1 MHTLFNLVPRALQG
15 TQVPPLWP
23 YVREGLTRNIAQVIS
38 YYRNAPMAVKGNH
51 ILVKL
56 IQTVNVPLSHS
67 LERYYANVD
76 AVSLNRATALKMTS
90 SINRGSLFD
99 GDFYGPGH
107 DEIVIAHT
115 EPFDFDRADR
125 DWENVTPVR
134 VLRHPRSD
142 IYLNLPN
149 GHLTGTET
157 GMVVIAIN
165 VPMLMVQYRAFRR
178 EQNRITG
185 GLDSEKS
192 TMMFAHMYVLP
203 NMLFS
208 HIDQALFNRIRK
220 LRSGD
225 AVGQSIKRHPFA
237 LIDYSSKVDSCY
249 EIVLSNL
256 VKTGK
261 DFVGV
266 LQSVPAAVKENM
278 EQAMHVPDMAPTRQV
293 MWGLAISRLPALD
306 FVLTMAKDTPETRNQ
321 ADLNLI
327 NRTFLGWSQ
336 ERLFDGVMDPLV
348 QQDVIEE
355 LDGILAKAN
364 PTRTPFSSTASV

>member
-15 TQVPPLWP
+15 IQVPSLWP
-23 YVREGLTRNIAQVIS
+23 YVREGLMRNITQVIR

-51 ILVKL
+51 LLVKL
-56 IQTVNVPLSHS
+56 IQTVNVPLSHN

-142 IYLNLPN
+142 IYLNVPN
-149 GHLTGTET
+149 GYLTGTET
-157 GMVVIAIN
+157 GLVVIAIN
-165 VPMLMVQYRAFRR
+165 VPMLMIQYRAFRR
-178 EQNRITG
+178 EQDRITG

-192 TMMFAHMYVLP
+192 TMMFVHMYLLP

-208 HIDQALFNRIRK
+208 HLDQALFNRIRK